1 MSFSLFTRVTAV
13 TWPQLQPHARQG
25 DLFWGRVDGIPTTMR
40 ALTFPNYAGLV
51 DRLARDKT
59 DYAAYSF
66 DGEDKDANL
75 VYEDAKQVR
84 QLIAASG
91 KRIKFV
97 AFFHLNT
104 LKARPDIVKLPQVVI
119 FGKTNWDAEDMRVE
133 SAPYVAMVQEANRT
147 PAILLGNLKADEG
160 VKVDNSP
167 EEVVANFEAVLA
179 LGITTISYFYALDKA
194 GMLINA
200 LTTLR
205 S

>member
-1 MSFSLFTRVTAV
+1 MGDFSLYTRVTEA
-13 TWPQLQPHARQG
+13 TWPLLQPLAKSG
-25 DLFWGRVDGIPTTMR
+25 DLYWGRVDTIPTAMR
-40 ALTFPNYAGLV
+40 ALTFPSYSGLV

-75 VYEDAKQVR
+75 VYEDAKQIR

-119 FGKTNWDAEDMRVE
+119 FGKTNWTAESMRVD
-133 SAPYVAMVQEANRT
+133 SAPYVAMVQAANRT
-147 PAILLGNLKADEG
+147 PAILLGNLKADDG

-167 EEVVANFEAVLA
+167 EEVVANFRAVIE
-179 LGITTISYFYALDKA
+179 LGVTTVSYFYAQDKA
-194 GMLINA
+194 DMLINA
-200 LTTLR
+200 LKTLR
-205 S
+205 